1 MKVLPRFT
9 HRAFPV
15 FAALLVSTLTAGT
28 LAAQNPGPEP
38 GTGWSQQETLRVVK
52 DVQKRLG
59 GLAYYS
65 VFDWITFDLHNQ
77 SVILQGYAGL
87 ASLKSSAGNV
97 LKGIQGVESVDNR
110 IEVLPTSMVDD
121 HIRVQEYNRIYTQ
134 PALRKYNAYQGGVR
148 RATWPQPSVARMAGG
163 ILYDPPIGFN
173 AIHIIVKNSHVM
185 LFGVVDSDSDKSIAG
200 IQAQTVPGVFGVQ
213 NNLIVA
219 QNPPKEKKKKEKK

>member
-1 MKVLPRFT
+1 MKFLPRFT
-9 HRAFPV
+9 HRFLPV
-15 FAALLVSTLTAGT
+15 LAVVLASTLSTGIV
-28 LAAQNPGPEP
+28 AAQNPGPEP
-38 GTGWSQQETLRVVK
+38 GTGWSQQETQRIVK
-52 DVQKRLG
+52 EVQKKLG

-77 SVILQGYAGL
+77 SVILHGYAGL
-87 ASLKSSAGNV
+87 PSLKSSAGRV
-97 LKGIQGVESVDNR
+97 VKDIKGVESVDNQ

-148 RATWPQPSVARMAGG
+148 QATRPQPSVARMAGG
-163 ILYDPPIGFN
+163 ILYDPPMGFN

-185 LFGVVDSDSDKSIAG
+185 LFGVVDSESDKSIAG
-200 IQAQTVPGVFGVQ
+200 IQAKTVPGVFGVE

-219 QNPPKEKKKKEKK
+219 QNPPKEKKK

>member
-9 HRAFPV
+9 HRFIPV
-15 FAALLVSTLTAGT
+15 LAALLVSTLATGT
-28 LAAQNPGPEP
+28 LAAQNPAPEN
-38 GTGWSQQETLRVVK
+38 GTGWSQQDTQNIVK
-52 DVQKRLG
+52 EVQKRLR

-65 VFDWITFDLHNQ
+65 VFDWITFGLHDK

-87 ASLKSSAGNV
+87 PRLKSSAGSV
-97 LKGIQGVESVDNR
+97 IKGIQGVESVKND
-110 IEVLPTSMVDD
+110 IEVLPTSMIDD
-121 HIRVQEYNRIYTQ
+121 RVRVQVYNRIYTQ
-134 PALRKYNAYQGGVR
+134 PALRKYNANQGGVR
-148 RATWPQPSVARMAGG
+148 QATRPQPSVARMAGG

-200 IQAQTVPGVFGVQ
+200 LQAKTVPGVFSVD

-219 QNPPKEKKKKEKK
+219 QNSPKKK